1 MSSIKIYSKKMAG
14 ANILQSCLKLFI
26 IITAIFNISFMLHGR
41 KATGR
46 LHVEP
51 LWDNSSVGV
60 YECFLNTTEGT
71 IYFGGSPYYT
81 CRIQVRAEQ
90 GVQVLLQIPGRNHCT
105 EPSFLYVERI
115 GVMERC
121 PNKYVA
127 FWEENEP
134 CSSVFV
140 HRNLEIVLTGNI
152 SVFISGVSAIETLPP
167 CPEFQQNV
175 TEMEAICQ
183 LSYCKNVREYNEK
196 FTCQADFSFDYCR
209 IATILNPYE
218 VEFYCNNATVS
229 YTYKAMI
236 DYTENIVKLD

>member
-1 MSSIKIYSKKMAG
+1 
-14 ANILQSCLKLFI
+14 
-26 IITAIFNISFMLHGR
+26 MLHGR

-51 LWDNSSVGV
+51 LWDNSSDGV

-71 IYFGGSPYYT
+71 IYFGGSPDYT

-90 GVQVLLQIPGRNHCT
+90 GVQILLQIPGRNHCT
-105 EPSFLYVERI
+105 EPSFLYIERI

-127 FWEENEP
+127 FREENEP

-140 HRNLEIVLTGNI
+140 HRNLVIVLKGNV
-152 SVFISGVSAIETLPP
+152 SGFISGVSAIETLPP

-175 TEMEAICQ
+175 TEMEAISQ
-183 LSYCKNVREYNEK
+183 LSYCKNVRGYNEK
-196 FTCQADFSFDYCR
+196 FTCQSHADYCR
-209 IATILNPYE
+209 INFQTNCATILNPYE
-218 VEFYCNNATVS
+218 VQFHCNNATVT

-236 DYTENIVKLD
+236 DYTENVVSLDLDENNIIQINPHSFLHLTN